1 MKKFIRIFDS
11 ALAVLASVIYCFV
24 AVGNAFLPDRIVT
37 YSPSD
42 VSFSNMYS
50 LDSSEYEKV
59 DYQGN
64 KRVSTYKSDI
74 TLFGI
79 IPVKEADVSVQQKK
93 KVYVSGES
101 FGIKLYTDGVIVVG
115 TKDVD
120 TSNGTCNPAKDAGIE
135 KGDIIVEINGDKM
148 TSASQVENILNDNN
162 GKSYKIKVKR
172 NSNYKFFTVKPMYSP
187 SQGCYKVG
195 LWVRDSTAGIG
206 TITFF
211 NPENQTVAALG
222 HPITDVD
229 TNEIMPILDGE
240 AVKANVTKLYKSKAG
255 EAGSLCCDFTNE
267 TIGTLTENTQNG
279 IYGKYECEVN
289 KSLAYE
295 IASPQEIE
303 RGQAQIICTVDGDGP
318 KLYTVEIT
326 RVSYREN
333 NSGKN
338 MVVKV
343 VDEELLEKTGG
354 IVQGMSGSP
363 IIQNGKLVGALTH
376 VIVDNPQKGYAIFA
390 QSMVEESENVT

>member
-135 KGDIIVEINGDKM
+135 KGDIIVEINGEKM